1 MDLLR
6 QAGAAD
12 AQLLMFC
19 PDGDAIDAEF
29 LHAVA
34 AAFPKASVFVRAYD
48 RRSMIKIANG
58 PVAGAVREVVESA
71 VCMARMGMAALEIDD
86 DDIDRVEDEYRSRDA
101 DRLKQ
106 QTDTGDLR
114 AGIERIIEQ
123 NRQMS
128 GES

>member
-1 MDLLR
+1 
-6 QAGAAD
+6 
-12 AQLLMFC
+12 
-19 PDGDAIDAEF
+19 
-29 LHAVA
+29 
-34 AAFPKASVFVRAYD
+34 
-48 RRSMIKIANG
+48 MIKIANG